1 MNGPSMAE
9 IAAAEKIELNRLNQ
23 AAKNYFY
30 GRANWVG
37 HGGSIGALLLALCA
51 PVALLEFPAAGPA
64 LGAIAGAWIFVTRFG
79 LERLRGEWQMK
90 GVLAQEDFDCRVL
103 GIKWNRSLAF
113 PLPPEEIRGA
123 AGQLEEETHDRPW
136 YPSDG
141 TDSWP
146 ISVLICQ
153 RANAVWAARQHRA
166 FSYLLTALTIAW
178 ALFVIVLAL
187 LHGASLGEFLTTLLL
202 PSLPGFLDAT
212 ELASRHLR
220 LANTRETI
228 NRELEALIRSG
239 SATPLQIREIQDRLF
254 ALRRDGAPVPKIFYE
269 RIRADY
275 DRDMHFGAAQMSAEA
290 GTNGDN

>member
-1 MNGPSMAE
+1 MAE
-9 IAAAEKIELNRLNQ
+9 IANAEKTELSRLNQ
-23 AAKNYFY
+23 AAKNHFY

-37 HGGSIGALLLALCA
+37 YTGSIGALLLALCA
-51 PVALLEFPAAGPA
+51 PVALLKFPAAGPA

-79 LERLRGEWQMK
+79 LERLRSEWQLK
-90 GVLAQEDFDCRVL
+90 GVLAQEAFDCNVL
-103 GIKWNRSLAF
+103 GIDWNRSIAL
-113 PLPPEEIRGA
+113 PIPPEEIRGA
-123 AGQLEEETHDRPW
+123 AGELGDEAHDSPW
-136 YPSDG
+136 YPSGGKDL
-141 TDSWP
+141 WP
-146 ISVLICQ
+146 VSVLICQ

-166 FSYLLTALTIAW
+166 FSYLLTALTVAW
-178 ALFVIVLAL
+178 ALFVVVLAL

-212 ELASRHLR
+212 ELSSRHLR

-239 SATPLQIREIQDRLF
+239 SAIPIQIREVQDRLF

-275 DRDMHFGAAQMSAEA
+275 DRDMHFGAGQMSAEA
-290 GTNGDN
+290 GTSGGS